1 MGKRKKLHLFLA
13 FGDDL
18 WQLQQLLSSNDHWGA
33 MGYRA
38 PRVVSVML
46 AGCKCLGFIRRGTT
60 KVTTDYSIFI
70 RSAWGHLGSKSVE
83 DS

>member
-60 KVTTDYSIFI
+60 SNH
-70 RSAWGHLGSKSVE
+70 RLQHLYQIGLGALGVQVC
-83 DS
+83 